1 MTDLFIQLI
10 HQNSHSA
17 HIATIYR
24 WCVQYADLNNPILTK
39 RAMLLNQIKRGK
51 IGEQFPHNQRQIE
64 RNFLQWIGMSP
75 KYFQRL
81 RRVNFCILVLR
92 ENPNISL
99 SELAFDQ
106 GFSDQAHMTREF
118 NTFVL
123 TTPGE
128 ISQKIRIKSER

>member
-1 MTDLFIQLI
+1 
-10 HQNSHSA
+10 
-17 HIATIYR
+17 
-24 WCVQYADLNNPILTK
+24 
-39 RAMLLNQIKRGK
+39 
-51 IGEQFPHNQRQIE
+51 
-64 RNFLQWIGMSP
+64 MSP